1 MKPSKNVEDL
11 KNLKKDR
18 TIAKRKHD
26 KAINAVEV
34 LRVKNKQM
42 KKIGKKQSKKLLE
55 KLCNDQDKT
64 GKMFDLLDINVKSI
78 EHLQSLKCGHDALP
92 EGKTFI
98 STSEDMESS
107 IRNNS
112 YVEVAE
118 DFSTKMNRPKGKGYV
133 ISSHYLNNQ
142 KLFNVKYEEVW
153 GNMLHKNIYMN
164 DITVLSVGHEFNRES
179 IAKSREKRSN
189 EPPTFLD
196 TSPQP
201 QKKENRF

>member
-11 KNLKKDR
+11 KNLKKDT

-26 KAINAVEV
+26 KAINKVEV

-92 EGKTFI
+92 EGKHLFLPVKI
-98 STSEDMESS
+98 WNHQLEIIHML
-107 IRNNS
+107 R
-112 YVEVAE
+112 
-118 DFSTKMNRPKGKGYV
+118 
-133 ISSHYLNNQ
+133 LQ
-142 KLFNVKYEEVW
+142 KTL
-153 GNMLHKNIYMN
+153 
-164 DITVLSVGHEFNRES
+164 VL
-179 IAKSREKRSN
+179 K
-189 EPPTFLD
+189 
-196 TSPQP
+196 
-201 QKKENRF
+201 